1 MSPRRVVVVT
11 GAGRGIGAACALRF
25 AELGDAVV
33 LVSRTEDALTRS
45 ARACAAAGAKAR
57 VLALAGDVSD
67 PVFAATAFAAARRRF
82 GAVDALINNAAEL
95 VVKPLVELSS
105 ADWDRTMA
113 VNLRGPFLWSRELLR
128 QRAPAGGRRR
138 VIVNISSLGA
148 LPGVAKFPGL
158 AAYTTS
164 KAGLLGLTEML
175 AAEGRALGVDAFA
188 VAPGAVATDM
198 LKRAAP
204 SLKAGAVPRD
214 LALLIADLVRSP
226 SARLLSGALIPL
238 HTNR

>member
-1 MSPRRVVVVT
+1 MSTARVVVVT
-11 GAGRGIGAACALRF
+11 GAGRGIGAACAERF

-33 LVSRTEDALTRS
+33 LVSRSSDALERS
-45 ARACAAAGAKAR
+45 ARRCAAAGAKSR

-67 PVFAATAFAAARRRF
+67 AAFAASAFARARRAF
-82 GAVDALINNAAEL
+82 GGVDALVNNAAEL
-95 VVKPLVELSS
+95 VVKPFADLT
-105 ADWDRTMA
+105 AQDWDRTMA
-113 VNLRGPFLWSRELLR
+113 VNLRGPFLWSQALLR
-128 QRAPAGGRRR
+128 QPRPSRGRRR
-138 VIVNISSLGA
+138 VVVNVSSLGA

-158 AAYTTS
+158 AAYTAS
-164 KAGLLGLTEML
+164 KAGLQGLTEML
-175 AAEGRALGVDAFA
+175 AAEGRPLGVDSFA

-226 SARLLSGALIPL
+226 AARLLSGALIPL